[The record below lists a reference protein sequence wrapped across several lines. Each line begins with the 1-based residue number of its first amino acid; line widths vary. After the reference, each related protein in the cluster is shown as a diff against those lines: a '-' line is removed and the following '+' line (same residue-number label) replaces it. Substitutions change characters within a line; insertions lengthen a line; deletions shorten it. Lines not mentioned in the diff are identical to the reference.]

1 MLVVPVLRSYELSPR
16 AVDAHIL
23 LIRSCCALVNH
34 RVVYV
39 VRQSRLSLHLLCSR
53 CIHIIVTVRV
63 YTNFWLRLNFHKFYV
78 LSFLWPVSIERH
90 LTIESLINDLI
101 HFLRSEESL
110 KSYVGSA
117 HEADPAHN
125 FHFFGH
131 LEIAEVRKFVSV
143 RETPLAAVTDDRVQ
157 YSLQAQL
164 YAGKEADWE
173 SDPCVLISLAADP
186 SLAIPSCH
194 TGGSFLGLR

>member
-1 MLVVPVLRSYELSPR
+1 M
-16 AVDAHIL
+16 
-23 LIRSCCALVNH
+23 
-34 RVVYV
+34 
-39 VRQSRLSLHLLCSR
+39 
-53 CIHIIVTVRV
+53 
-63 YTNFWLRLNFHKFYV
+63 
-78 LSFLWPVSIERH
+78 
-90 LTIESLINDLI
+90 TIESLFNDLI
-101 HFLRSEESL
+101 HFLGSEESL

-131 LEIAEVRKFVSV
+131 LEIAEVRKFVSL
-143 RETPLAAVTDDRVQ
+143 RETPLAAVADDRVQ

-164 YAGKEADWE
+164 YAGKEADWK

-194 TGGSFLGLR
+194 TRGSFLGLR